1 LAFVAVLRHFVG
13 IGHPGTDR
21 MPTISHYEV
30 YALENGG
37 WVLHGRYTSAE
48 KNQALDEAREL
59 DARMR
64 RPTKVVRESYDSNTN
79 RYTDQTVFRS
89 PLARGERER
98 ARDRDALG
106 PVGGAAGLSSA
117 VPFHGTRPNTVIP
130 PGLEDAYRSEAP
142 DKPESFSFFG
152 KPKPVR
158 TVRDLVAR
166 LLFVVIASLVI
177 ATSGTALIPVG
188 ISMLRNA
195 GVYIDTLML
204 SETLFAAFMVLVLGS
219 GFLLTVRLVSLEGFL
234 EDSARARERK
244 AARAGSSGEKK
255 PRPERERKPE
265 PSKRA
270 PDSKGDSEEAPAP
283 EAVNASDAATLQEY
297 LKLKRDEKE
306 REKEAKRQKGEEK
319 KKNRE
324 QEEPQQ
330 KAAQNEA
337 DGGTEE
343 TADPD
348 AQRRQAEPAAPV
360 CPALDAGRD
369 ILHSF
374 LGKYVSALKTIRSHL
389 DTYNRFGI
397 NLYLAGCCD
406 VLGQRVGMSR
416 SESQHLLRETAEI
429 MGTRPALAQSFVAQ
443 LGTYLTEERYAQM
456 VQYGREAMTLM
467 LNGSGEPFDNLGM
480 VVEDWNTPRT
490 QKVTGSTIAIVFTD
504 IVGSTDMTSTVGDI
518 KAQEILRAHNSAVRS
533 ALGRF
538 SGREIKHTGDGIMAT
553 FERVPDAVRGMSDA
567 LKAVRAHNQ
576 THPDM
581 PLRIRIGINAGEP
594 ISAEND
600 YYGLAVTIAARVCA
614 KADADQ
620 IMVSQV
626 VRDMCADTDLRFADR
641 GTETLKGIKGPQ
653 PIHEVLWGGSP
664 CETEG
669 ALGEAAE
676 STPEDGSK
684 PDGEHPGQ
692 GQGSGGDVAPAA
704 MDPLPEGSVNHT
716 APLPVD
722 PDADGWV
729 DEPPVRK
736 TAPETPRS

>member
-1 LAFVAVLRHFVG
+1 
-13 IGHPGTDR
+13 
-21 MPTISHYEV
+21 MPTIAHYEV

-59 DARMR
+59 DARIR
-64 RPTKVVRESYDSNTN
+64 RPTKVIRESYNTDTN

-98 ARDRDALG
+98 ARDREALG
-106 PVGGAAGLSSA
+106 PVGGTA
-117 VPFHGTRPNTVIP
+117 FHGTRPHTVIP
-130 PGLEDAYRSEAP
+130 PGLEEAFGTESA
-142 DKPESFSFFG
+142 DKPPRHSLLG

-166 LLFVVIASLVI
+166 LMFVVIASLVI

-195 GVYIDTLML
+195 GVYIDTILL
-204 SETLFAAFMVLVLGS
+204 SETLFAAFMVLVLGT
-219 GFLLTVRLVSLEGFL
+219 GLLLTARLVPLEGFL
-234 EDSARARERK
+234 EDSARARKRK
-244 AARAGSSGEKK
+244 ADSARSAAVKK
-255 PRPERERKPE
+255 SMPERERKPE
-265 PSKRA
+265 PSKRT
-270 PDSKGDSEEAPAP
+270 PEPTPEPTDDSGEAAAP
-283 EAVNASDAATLQEY
+283 EEMSAKDAPTLQEY
-297 LKLKRDEKE
+297 QRLKREEKE
-306 REKEAKRQKGEEK
+306 REKEEKKQKKAEK
-319 KKNRE
+319 KKE
-324 QEEPQQ
+324 GQEEEAPQQ
-330 KAAQNEA
+330 ARSGEA
-337 DGGTEE
+337 DGEAEAAT
-343 TADPD
+343 DPD
-348 AQRRQAEPAAPV
+348 AQDQQAEPKAPV
-360 CPALDAGRD
+360 SPALSAGRD
-369 ILHSF
+369 LLHSF

-406 VLGQRVGMSR
+406 VLGHRVGMSR
-416 SESQHLLRETAEI
+416 SESQLLLRETAEI
-429 MGTRPALAQSFVAQ
+429 MGTRPALARSFVVQ
-443 LGTYLTEERYAQM
+443 LDTYLTEERYAQM

-467 LNGSGEPFDNLGM
+467 LNGGVEPFDNLGM

-490 QKVTGSTIAIVFTD
+490 QKVTGNTIAIVFTD
-504 IVGSTDMTSTVGDI
+504 IVGSTDMTSAVGDI
-518 KAQEILRAHNSAVRS
+518 KAQDILRAHNSAVRS

-553 FERVPDAVRGMSDA
+553 FEHVPDAVRGMADV

-664 CETEG
+664 SETEG
-669 ALGEAAE
+669 APDEATTEGATTEGGGE
-676 STPEDGSK
+676 PEV
-684 PDGEHPGQ
+684 EHGPREDEA
-692 GQGSGGDVAPAA
+692 SGATA
-704 MDPLPEGSVNHT
+704 PLPEGSLDHE

-722 PDADGWV
+722 PEADGWV
-729 DEPPVRK
+729 DEQLVHK
-736 TAPETPRS
+736 TAPKTPRS